1 MQNFRNLKVWRK
13 AHDLALATYAATKG
27 FPRDEIYG
35 LRLQIRR
42 SAASI
47 GMNIAEGCGRKG
59 DREFGRFLHFAMG
72 STNELD
78 CQLLL
83 VHDLGWIPVA
93 LHSELQTRMMEI
105 KKMLSSL
112 ISKLRAVSC

>member
-1 MQNFRNLKVWRK
+1 MWRK
-13 AHDLALATYAATKG
+13 AHGLTLAVYAATKG
-27 FPRDEIYG
+27 FPVDEIYG

-47 GMNIAEGCGRKG
+47 GTNIAEGCGRRG

-72 STNELD
+72 STSELD
-78 CQLLL
+78 YQLLL
-83 VHDLGWIPVA
+83 ARDLGLLPGG
-93 LHSELQTRMMEI
+93 LHSELQTRTTEI

-112 ISKLRAVSC
+112 LSKLRAVGCQL